1 MATEKQVKQAIKQV
15 LDSEYMNKMVTF
27 DKGWKFKVKSYNVRT
42 RSRFIPKDERDDYGC
57 DVDANKFF
65 IIEFNNAKDELV
77 AYDGQCTDFGGSAY
91 VDKLEWVAIIATDG
105 KFMVYI
111 NNPGCPVDA
120 DGCPIF
126 TKEHPQ
132 QQWVFGYYESF
143 NRALN
148 RAVAITKARKYPKP
162 IEIW

>member
-1 MATEKQVKQAIKQV
+1 MAKSSYYTPRCMAFNTAFK
-15 LDSEYMNKMVTF
+15 DMPGVTTF
-27 DKGWKFKVKSYNVRT
+27 
-42 RSRFIPKDERDDYGC
+42 EH
-57 DVDANKFF
+57 
-65 IIEFNNAKDELV
+65 ELV
-77 AYDGQCTDFGGSAY
+77 TYDGQCTDFDGSAY
-91 VDKLEWVAIIATDG
+91 VDKLEWVSIIATDG

-143 NRALN
+143 NRSLN

>member
-1 MATEKQVKQAIKQV
+1 MAFKAAFKGM
-15 LDSEYMNKMVTF
+15 SGVTTF
-27 DKGWKFKVKSYNVRT
+27 
-42 RSRFIPKDERDDYGC
+42 EH
-57 DVDANKFF
+57 
-65 IIEFNNAKDELV
+65 ELV

-126 TKEHPQ
+126 TKGHPQ

-148 RAVAITKARKYPKP
+148 RAVSITKARKYPKP

>member
-27 DKGWKFKVKSYNVRT
+27 DKNWKFKVKSYNIRT

-65 IIEFNNAKDELV
+65 IIEFNNAKDEM
-77 AYDGQCTDFGGSAY
+77 D
-91 VDKLEWVAIIATDG
+91 ATDG

>member
-1 MATEKQVKQAIKQV
+1 
-15 LDSEYMNKMVTF
+15 
-27 DKGWKFKVKSYNVRT
+27 
-42 RSRFIPKDERDDYGC
+42 
-57 DVDANKFF
+57 
-65 IIEFNNAKDELV
+65 LV

-132 QQWVFGYYESF
+132 QQLVFGYYESF
-143 NRALN
+143 NMALN

>member
-1 MATEKQVKQAIKQV
+1 MKKRNRKCYVSGPISGKD
-15 LDSEYMNKMVTF
+15 L
-27 DKGWKFKVKSYNVRT
+27 
-42 RSRFIPKDERDDYGC
+42 DERRK
-57 DVDANKFF
+57 AFKAAF
-65 IIEFNNAKDELV
+65 KDMPGVTTFEHELV
-77 AYDGQCTDFGGSAY
+77 TYDGQCTDFDGSAY

-132 QQWVFGYYESF
+132 QQLVFGYYESF
-143 NRALN
+143 NMALN

>member
-1 MATEKQVKQAIKQV
+1 
-15 LDSEYMNKMVTF
+15 MNKNIEQALSGF
-27 DKGWKFKVKSYNVRT
+27 SY
-42 RSRFIPKDERDDYGC
+42 DEQRRMC
-57 DVDANKFF
+57 DVITALDNGKVYSVDFYGAGSGVTTF
-65 IIEFNNAKDELV
+65 EHELV
-77 AYDGQCTDFGGSAY
+77 TYDGQCTDFGGSAY

-148 RAVAITKARKYPKP
+148 RAVAITRARKYPKP

>member
-1 MATEKQVKQAIKQV
+1 MPGITTHATEISRE
-15 LDSEYMNKMVTF
+15 DGTF
-27 DKGWKFKVKSYNVRT
+27 ADF
-42 RSRFIPKDERDDYGC
+42 
-57 DVDANKFF
+57 
-65 IIEFNNAKDELV
+65 
-77 AYDGQCTDFGGSAY
+77 DGSVY
-91 VDKLEWVAIIATDG
+91 INHREWVAITATDG
-105 KFMVYI
+105 NFMVYI

-120 DGCPIF
+120 DGCPVF

-143 NRALN
+143 NWALN

>member
-1 MATEKQVKQAIKQV
+1 MNFPNALDDMVGKSSLYTPRCKDFNAAFKGLANVTTHATET
-15 LDSEYMNKMVTF
+15 NH
-27 DKGWKFKVKSYNVRT
+27 
-42 RSRFIPKDERDDYGC
+42 
-57 DVDANKFF
+57 
-65 IIEFNNAKDELV
+65 
-77 AYDGQCTDFGGSAY
+77 YDGTFTDFDGSVY
-91 VDKLEWVAIIATDG
+91 INHREWVSIAETDG

-120 DGCPIF
+120 DGCPVF

-143 NRALN
+143 KRALN
-148 RAVAITKARKYPKP
+148 RAMAIVRGYAYPAP

>member
-1 MATEKQVKQAIKQV
+1 MDNARTLAV
-15 LDSEYMNKMVTF
+15 LLTLTSWN
-27 DKGWKFKVKSYNVRT
+27 
-42 RSRFIPKDERDDYGC
+42 
-57 DVDANKFF
+57 
-65 IIEFNNAKDELV
+65 EF
-77 AYDGQCTDFGGSAY
+77 
-91 VDKLEWVAIIATDG
+91 AIIATDG

>member
-1 MATEKQVKQAIKQV
+1 
-15 LDSEYMNKMVTF
+15 MVWNDTSSLYTPRCKDF
-27 DKGWKFKVKSYNVRT
+27 NAAFKGMPGIT
-42 RSRFIPKDERDDYGC
+42 
-57 DVDANKFF
+57 
-65 IIEFNNAKDELV
+65 
-77 AYDGQCTDFGGSAY
+77 TH
-91 VDKLEWVAIIATDG
+91 ATDG

-120 DGCPIF
+120 DGCPVF

-143 NRALN
+143 RRALN
-148 RAVAITKARKYPKP
+148 RAMAIVRAGTYPKL

>member
-1 MATEKQVKQAIKQV
+1 MAKSSYYTPRCIAFKAAFNG
-15 LDSEYMNKMVTF
+15 MPGVTTF
-27 DKGWKFKVKSYNVRT
+27 
-42 RSRFIPKDERDDYGC
+42 EH
-57 DVDANKFF
+57 
-65 IIEFNNAKDELV
+65 ELV
-77 AYDGQCTDFGGSAY
+77 AYDGQCTDFDGSAY

-132 QQWVFGYYESF
+132 QQLVFGYYESF
-143 NRALN
+143 NMALN

>member
-1 MATEKQVKQAIKQV
+1 MVWNDTSSLYTPRCKEFNAAFKGMPGITTHATEISRE
-15 LDSEYMNKMVTF
+15 DGTF
-27 DKGWKFKVKSYNVRT
+27 ADF
-42 RSRFIPKDERDDYGC
+42 
-57 DVDANKFF
+57 
-65 IIEFNNAKDELV
+65 
-77 AYDGQCTDFGGSAY
+77 DGSVY
-91 VDKLEWVAIIATDG
+91 INHREWVAITATDG

-126 TKEHPQ
+126 TKERTQ
-132 QQWVFGYYESF
+132 QQLVFGYYKSF

>member
-1 MATEKQVKQAIKQV
+1 MT
-15 LDSEYMNKMVTF
+15 NKSSYYTPHCKAFKDAFRGMPGVTTYTQETVM
-27 DKGWKFKVKSYNVRT
+27 D
-42 RSRFIPKDERDDYGC
+42 
-57 DVDANKFF
+57 
-65 IIEFNNAKDELV
+65 
-77 AYDGQCTDFGGSAY
+77 DGQYADFDGSVY
-91 VDKLEWVAIIATDG
+91 INHREWVAISATDG

-126 TKEHPQ
+126 TKERTQ
-132 QQWVFGYYESF
+132 QQLVFGYYKSF

-148 RAVAITKARKYPKP
+148 RAVAITQARKYPKP